1 MYVCMYASMH
11 AHVCMYGW
19 MDGERKRERKSER
32 KRERKREKERE
43 ATERM
48 HYWHAHKYRHILAY
62 LGGAVE
68 GKRNLEPEKPDDS

>member
-1 MYVCMYASMH
+1 MYVCMQACMH
-11 AHVCMYGW
+11 MYVWMYGW
-19 MDGERKRERKSER
+19 VGRERE
-32 KRERKREKERE
+32 RERERERDREKQPSV
-43 ATERM
+43 

>member
-11 AHVCMYGW
+11 AHVRMDVW
-19 MDGERKRERKSER
+19 MGGER
-32 KRERKREKERE
+32 KRERKRERERDRE
-43 ATERM
+43 KQPSV

>member
-1 MYVCMYASMH
+1 MHVCMYASMH
-11 AHVCMYGW
+11 AHVWMDVW
-19 MDGERKRERKSER
+19 MDGERKRERK
-32 KRERKREKERE
+32 RERERQRE

-68 GKRNLEPEKPDDS
+68 GRRNLEPEVPDNS